1 MPEWTWCGRVVPKS
15 VIVFF
20 CQVLAVY
27 IIICTSVYN
36 LTVGTEPQSLW
47 ITLLSISV
55 GYLVPSP
62 VIKVEK
68 DHVLPDIS
76 EQ

>member
-1 MPEWTWCGRVVPKS
+1 MPEWTWCGRVVPKNG
-15 VIVFF
+15 IVFF

-27 IIICTSVYN
+27 IIICTSVCN

-47 ITLLSISV
+47 ITLLST
-55 GYLVPSP
+55 SP

-68 DHVLPDIS
+68 DHVLP

>member
-1 MPEWTWCGRVVPKS
+1 VPKCE
-15 VIVFF
+15 IVLF

-27 IIICTSVYN
+27 ITICTSGYK

-47 ITLLSISV
+47 ITLLSSSV
-55 GYLVPSP
+55 GYLMASP
-62 VIKVEK
+62 VIKLEK
-68 DHVLPDIS
+68 DHVLPETS